1 MRIFLI
7 GCCYCV
13 VASGAACSP
22 STPVATSRGAVGVG
36 TSAAPTPADGVSAAG
51 CSPVGPKACVCD
63 DGTASGTQVCDVN
76 GALTSCV
83 CPPAPVDATASAE
96 SNSAGRGAGTRAA
109 TEPLALCSA
118 LQGMSG
124 CMAQSYESVELPA
137 SILFVLDRSGSMACN
152 PPPLQD
158 SASCEANAVPVD
170 GTQPSKWQITVSALE
185 AVFDDLLDKGSTAH
199 IGLSFFSNDNTCGVH
214 STPSVPLAAV
224 SAAQVAALET
234 VLDASVPSGGTPLV
248 GATTLG
254 YAYLHQE
261 ASSASGCVEP
271 CGAPGNRYLVLMTD
285 GTDSCP
291 MPMRAEDAA
300 ECNAAGSCSN
310 FLVQKEAPLAAQANI
325 KTFVIGAPGS
335 EPARG
340 YLSELAFVGGTAR
353 SSTCTHDPAS
363 SEGDC
368 HFDMTTTQDFASA
381 LASALGSVSGAALGC
396 EFAVPETDVVVTPGS
411 VNVQYRPGTGSPEC
425 FSFDPAPCEAGSN
438 GWQFAKLK
446 DGSDDLSR
454 VVICGSACE
463 QVRADA
469 MARVDVILGCETIE
483 LL

>member
-1 MRIFLI
+1 
-7 GCCYCV
+7 V
-13 VASGAACSP
+13 S
-22 STPVATSRGAVGVG
+22 SRGPTT
-36 TSAAPTPADGVSAAG
+36 TSAAAKAG
-51 CSPVGPKACVCD
+51 ALCQPVGPLECVCD
-63 DGTASGTQVCDVN
+63 DGTASGEQICDAN
-76 GALTSCV
+76 GALTTCV
-83 CPPAPVDATASAE
+83 CPSAASPPTSSALQSTAGGGAPERKFATPA
-96 SNSAGRGAGTRAA
+96 
-109 TEPLALCSA
+109 ALCSA
-118 LQGMSG
+118 LQDKSG
-124 CMAQSYESVELPA
+124 CMAQGYESTELPS

-158 SASCEANAVPVD
+158 SVSCETNAVPVD
-170 GTQPSKWQITVSALE
+170 GTQPSKWQITVSALQT
-185 AVFDDLLDKGSTAH
+185 VFDSLLEKNSTAQ

-214 STPSVPLAAV
+214 STPSVPLSAV
-224 SAAQVAALET
+224 TPAHVAALKA
-234 VLDASVPSGGTPLV
+234 VLDGTVPSGGTPLV

-261 ASSASGCVEP
+261 AFDAAGCVEP

-291 MPMRAEDAA
+291 TPVRAEDAA
-300 ECNAAGSCSN
+300 ECNAAGSCTN

-340 YLSELAFVGGTAR
+340 YLSELAYVGGTAR

-363 SEGDC
+363 STGDC
-368 HFDMTTTQDFASA
+368 HFDMTSTQDFAGA

-411 VNVQYRPGTGSPEC
+411 VNVQYRPAMGSPVC
-425 FSFDPAPCEAGSN
+425 FSYDPAPCGAGSN
-438 GWQFAKLK
+438 GWQFAKLS

-454 VVICGSACE
+454 VVICGSACD
-463 QVRADA
+463 QVRTDA
-469 MARVDVILGCETIE
+469 MAKVDVILGCETIE